1 MGSDYEK
8 QAEMHAKLKGGKT
21 MDEKTRK
28 HGSVI
33 EMQQFIINNL
43 REEVADLLADLAE
56 IDQSWK
62 RERELRLV
70 AEEKWLAAEEQ
81 RCTCGDKPRY
91 NLKVGG
97 TC

>member
-8 QAEMHAKLKGGKT
+8 QAMMHAKSKGGKT
-21 MDEKTRK
+21 MGEKTRK

-33 EMQQFIINNL
+33 EMQQFIIKNL
-43 REEVADLLADLAE
+43 RKEVADLLADLAE

-70 AEEKWLAAEEQ
+70 AEEKWLAAEERQ
-81 RCTCGDKPRY
+81 CICRDKLGY
-91 NLKVGG
+91 GLGVGG

>member
-1 MGSDYEK
+1 
-8 QAEMHAKLKGGKT
+8 

-33 EMQQFIINNL
+33 EMQQFIIKNL
-43 REEVADLLADLAE
+43 REEVSDLLADLAE

-62 RERELRLV
+62 KERELRLV
-70 AEEKWLAAEEQ
+70 AEEKQLAAEEQ
-81 RCTCGDKPRY
+81 RCTCSGKPRY
-91 NLKVGG
+91 GMGVGG